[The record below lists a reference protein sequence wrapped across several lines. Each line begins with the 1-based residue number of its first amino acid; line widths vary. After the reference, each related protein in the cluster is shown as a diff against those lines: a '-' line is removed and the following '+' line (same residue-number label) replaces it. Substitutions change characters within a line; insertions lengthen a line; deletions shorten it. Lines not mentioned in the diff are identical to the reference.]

1 MVLFETVVGLFL
13 RRNESMIIMK
23 IKQNRY
29 LGREPTWS
37 VKLSRDCPLFVIC
50 LKCVALCSLFD
61 MVYGIC
67 ILEFC

>member
-37 VKLSRDCPLFVIC
+37 VKLSRDCYLFEV
-50 LKCVALCSLFD
+50 CSTL
-61 MVYGIC
+61 
-67 ILEFC
+67 